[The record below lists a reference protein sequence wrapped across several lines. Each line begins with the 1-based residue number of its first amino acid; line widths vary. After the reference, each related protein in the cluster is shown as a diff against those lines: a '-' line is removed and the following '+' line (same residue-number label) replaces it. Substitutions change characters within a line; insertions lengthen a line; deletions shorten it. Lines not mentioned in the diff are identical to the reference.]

1 MCRVFRK
8 SCVETKPSP
17 IPEEQEQEQEQERSP
32 EEDPEESI
40 KPDLVNVD

>member
-17 IPEEQEQEQEQERSP
+17 IPEEQEKEQERSP